1 MISQN
6 IEHHL
11 EAISVHTRDTR
22 DQTFRMEKQLAALET
37 LAELE
42 APLYA
47 IRDLL
52 RSIDESLTRLVN
64 RAGWPST

>member
-1 MISQN
+1 
-6 IEHHL
+6 
-11 EAISVHTRDTR
+11 
-22 DQTFRMEKQLAALET
+22 MEKQLAALET